1 MKSFVGAHI
10 CMFVYFLFKFL
21 ENYDNT
27 YKLLIDYTSVS
38 RKGVGPGDCFKKKLP
53 LLGVF
58 RLSNLFDF

>member
-1 MKSFVGAHI
+1 
-10 CMFVYFLFKFL
+10 MFVYFLFKFL